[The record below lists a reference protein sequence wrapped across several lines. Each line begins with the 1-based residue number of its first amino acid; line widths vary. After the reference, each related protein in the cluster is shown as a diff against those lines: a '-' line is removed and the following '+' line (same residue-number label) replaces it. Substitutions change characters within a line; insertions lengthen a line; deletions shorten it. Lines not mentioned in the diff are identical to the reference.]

1 MLFLDAV
8 TDSVTGEGCDG
19 RVVLEDSLLEMLSK
33 LPEVPKRED
42 VKLKTTEQVCAF

>member
-1 MLFLDAV
+1 MLFWDAV

-33 LPEVPKRED
+33 LLEVPKREE
-42 VKLKTTEQVCAF
+42 VRLKTT

>member
-19 RVVLEDSLLEMLSK
+19 RVVLEDSVLEILSK
-33 LPEVPKRED
+33 LPEVPKIKD
-42 VKLKTTEQVCAF
+42 VNLKTTE

>member
-19 RVVLEDSLLEMLSK
+19 RVALEDSLLEMLSK
-33 LPEVPKRED
+33 LPEVPKRRD
-42 VKLKTTEQVCAF
+42 VNLKIGE